1 MSDLTKRRLLAA
13 VPWLVV
19 CVPAAYQI
27 VLLATAIAG
36 RVNYPYDLEWM
47 EGGMLHHAMRIRD
60 GQGIYVPPSIDFI
73 PYLYTPLYPALLAM
87 MSGFTGISYTVGR
100 AVSVL
105 SLVGITLNAFFHINS
120 RRHQHAQLAPGL
132 AGALIG
138 IALFASAYPY
148 TEGWYDLVRAD
159 TLFLWI
165 VTASLAGITRW
176 ATAGEGWN
184 GHARI
189 AAAAAMLALAFF
201 AKQTG
206 IFYVALGGLIVLV
219 TAPRRVITY
228 IVVSGVIGLGGV
240 ALLQARTDGWFW
252 IYIRKIHQAHDFNHD
267 RFVKSFSNILW
278 HVPAMAVVIGVTL
291 LALLVTRIARRRALP
306 RGTHP
311 FMLWAATYAVS
322 TIVGA
327 IGWGTEFAHYNAYMP
342 AFLHGGL
349 AAGAALPALAAI
361 TREWC
366 TKRDGDVA
374 TERRYT
380 GLLSHLVAFAGAAAL
395 SVACWNARWN
405 PQKFIPTEADV
416 DAGNRLITRL
426 RELPG
431 DVWMPSHPWYLA
443 LAGKS
448 PHVHRMGIKDVT
460 WRQNRTVA
468 KLDEA
473 LTNHAFTA
481 IVLDD
486 RDLNLEVPKLAQTY
500 RAAYNLTPEE
510 QPRVYTGAQVHP
522 ATVWVPALPVKPPPD
537 AHLVF
542 DFENQNWEH
551 WKVTGGAW
559 GSHPAT
565 EAHPSQGIVVG
576 ATGRSFANSAMAGDS
591 SEGRLTS
598 PDFLLE
604 GKVTVHMGGTTDPQ
618 LRVELWV
625 EDKIIASARVPSLTG
640 DELRPV
646 TLDPGT
652 NVNAMGHLVFVDDSP
667 TGHMEVDDVWVWP
680 AK

>member
-1 MSDLTKRRLLAA
+1 VSDLVKRRLIAA
-13 VPWLVV
+13 VPWLIV

-36 RVNYPYDLEWM
+36 RVSYPYDLEWM

-87 MSGFTGISYTVGR
+87 MSRFTGISYVVGR
-100 AVSVL
+100 AVSVVSLIGIAL
-105 SLVGITLNAFFHINS
+105 SSFLHINS
-120 RRHQHAQLAPGL
+120 RRHEHAQWAPGL
-132 AGALIG
+132 AGSLFALG
-138 IALFASAYPY
+138 LFASAYPY

-159 TLFLWI
+159 TFFLWI
-165 VTASLAGITRW
+165 VTAALAGLTRW
-176 ATAGEGWN
+176 GNAGEGWS
-184 GHARI
+184 GQGRV
-189 AAAAAMLALAFF
+189 AAAAAMLALGFF
-201 AKQTG
+201 TKQTG
-206 IFYVALGGLIVLV
+206 IFYVALGGLVVLV
-219 TAPRRVITY
+219 TNWRRVFIY
-228 IVVSGVIGLGGV
+228 IATAGVIGLGGV

-267 RFVKSFSNILW
+267 RFVKSFANILW
-278 HVPAMAVVIGVTL
+278 HVPAMAVVIGATL
-291 LALLVTRIARRRALP
+291 VALLVTRLARGRLP

-311 FMLWAATYAVS
+311 FMLWVSVYAVS
-322 TIVGA
+322 TLVGA

-361 TREWC
+361 AREWC
-366 TKRDGDVA
+366 TTRDGDTA
-374 TERRYT
+374 TERPYT
-380 GLLSHLVAFAGAAAL
+380 NIIAHVVPLAAAVGL
-395 SVACWNARWN
+395 ALACWSARWN
-405 PQKFIPTEADV
+405 PQKFIPTQADI
-416 DAGNRLITRL
+416 DAGDRLITRL
-426 RELPG
+426 REFPG

-468 KLDEA
+468 KLDDA
-473 LTNHAFTA
+473 LTNHSFTA

-486 RDLNLEVPKLAQTY
+486 RDLQSELPKLTQTY
-500 RAAYNLTPEE
+500 RAAFKLPREE

-522 ATVWVPALPVKPPPD
+522 DTIWVPALPVAPPPG

-542 DFENQNWEH
+542 DFENQNWDG

-565 EAHPSQGIVVG
+565 EAHPSQGVVVG
-576 ATGRSFANSAMAGDS
+576 TTGRSFANSAAAGDS
-591 SEGRLTS
+591 SEGRLTT

-604 GKVTVHMGGTTDPQ
+604 GKVTLHMGGTTDPK
-618 LRVELWV
+618 LRVELWAD
-625 EDKIIASARVPSLTG
+625 DKIIATARVPALSG
-640 DELRPV
+640 DTLRAV

-652 NVNAMGHLVFVDDSP
+652 SVNTMGHLVFVDDSP

-680 AK
+680 GK